1 VPRLTSIEQLASAL
15 KIEVRDLMDFPEGSD
30 RKADSGQGER
40 LLILKA
46 LEKADAVTLRKAR
59 KIVQTLVE

>member
-1 VPRLTSIEQLASAL
+1 
-15 KIEVRDLMDFPEGSD
+15 MDFPEGSD
-30 RKADSGQGER
+30 RKADSGHGER

-46 LEKADAVTLRKAR
+46 LEKADAATLRKAR